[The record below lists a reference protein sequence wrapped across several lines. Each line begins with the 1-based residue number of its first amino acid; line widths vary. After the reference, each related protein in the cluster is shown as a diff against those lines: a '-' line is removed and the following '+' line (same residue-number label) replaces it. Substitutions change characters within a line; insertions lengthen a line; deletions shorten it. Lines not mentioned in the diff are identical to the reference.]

1 MKNRL
6 RGTFLLLCFC
16 HAEQLPTIQ
25 LKHVSGI
32 RVMLQA
38 MEVKKGALLNFQ
50 CNRAGYKAWVGF
62 EGGRVLHWARYMQ
75 QFGSDRLWGM
85 RKVWQSSGTDEV
97 LWLLNVMV

>member
-6 RGTFLLLCFC
+6 GGTFLLLCFC
-16 HAEQLPTIQ
+16 HAGQLPTIQ

-62 EGGRVLHWARYMQ
+62 EGGRERGNTLCILHWARYMQ

-85 RKVWQSSGTDEV
+85 RKV
-97 LWLLNVMV
+97 